1 MHLIILFKSENQL
14 KGSRRRKGRTTV
26 YAHHLVWWAYRL
38 LPKGRQTPNFP
49 WRGKFAIM
57 IVLPHSTRKG
67 RWGLEGWYCKWRLKR
82 KGNNKTGEGMS
93 GNRNKNILKQR
104 ILVVKE
110 LRCSSGKNG
119 ITKSGNLIFKRK
131 KKIEILWGSF
141 EKDPTEKKKKNY
153 TRKSTDKQKLGQRTL
168 VGSMSKNISD
178 MSCSTLP
185 DNCCSIAM
193 DKLQFSVVL
202 RMWRRL
208 ILVVM
213 SITVFKM
220 FHFQHAISDNML
232 CLCWWLLFLCIFVA
246 KVSFLLCCS
255 LIKHFG

>member
-1 MHLIILFKSENQL
+1 MRKLWERP
-14 KGSRRRKGRTTV
+14 RR
-26 YAHHLVWWAYRL
+26 
-38 LPKGRQTPNFP
+38 
-49 WRGKFAIM
+49 
-57 IVLPHSTRKG
+57 
-67 RWGLEGWYCKWRLKR
+67 E
-82 KGNNKTGEGMS
+82 
-93 GNRNKNILKQR
+93 
-104 ILVVKE
+104 
-110 LRCSSGKNG
+110 
-119 ITKSGNLIFKRK
+119 
-131 KKIEILWGSF
+131 
-141 EKDPTEKKKKNY
+141 EKKTY

-168 VGSMSKNISD
+168 VGNMSKNISD

-193 DKLQFSVVL
+193 EKLQFSVVL

-232 CLCWWLLFLCIFVA
+232 CLCWWLSMTTYDDYTIYDDYDDFLCIFVA
-246 KVSFLLCCS
+246 KESFLLCCS